1 MEIEKTV
8 GKNADQILFDIDL
21 YRQLAGENRVLITN
35 PGINMNIR
43 IKIPDKMINNQP
55 YTIRDY
61 KILRLQKDSAT
72 NHATGDILDSVFN
85 SSTNDAITMV

>member
-35 PGINMNIR
+35 PVSIEYQ
-43 IKIPDKMINNQP
+43 D
-55 YTIRDY
+55 
-61 KILRLQKDSAT
+61 
-72 NHATGDILDSVFN
+72 
-85 SSTNDAITMV
+85 

>member
-61 KILRLQKDSAT
+61 KILRLHRTVQR
-72 NHATGDILDSVFN
+72 IRQLL
-85 SSTNDAITMV
+85 IY